1 MICRAAAS
9 VLLSA
14 ALGCASSGAPAAL
27 ATTLPAGLPSTAILA
42 DWERIEGAYDTPT
55 EHVRYVLFVDPERP
69 ALYRITQYR
78 VMARAGSAART
89 GGGET
94 LIWNERP
101 GRRGPLRCF
110 TEDRSPS
117 WRTLW
122 LVPRSSW
129 RDVAPATVEF
139 RGSMLRAIEIYGRV
153 NDAHRSG
160 PPVSGDAPR
169 S

>member
-69 ALYRITQYR
+69 ALYRITQ
-78 VMARAGSAART
+78 
-89 GGGET
+89 
-94 LIWNERP
+94 
-101 GRRGPLRCF
+101 
-110 TEDRSPS
+110 
-117 WRTLW
+117 
-122 LVPRSSW
+122 
-129 RDVAPATVEF
+129 
-139 RGSMLRAIEIYGRV
+139 
-153 NDAHRSG
+153 
-160 PPVSGDAPR
+160 
-169 S
+169 